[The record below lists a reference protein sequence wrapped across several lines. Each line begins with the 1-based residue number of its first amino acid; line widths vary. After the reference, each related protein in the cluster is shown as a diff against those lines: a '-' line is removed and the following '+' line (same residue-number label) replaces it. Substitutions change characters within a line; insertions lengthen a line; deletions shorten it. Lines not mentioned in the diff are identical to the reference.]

1 MKNFVKEGQKL
12 PLFGIGPF
20 LIYGIVLLNIIVLV
34 LTHYVFHIGILTG
47 VWIYLFRI
55 IGAVLIILGIVIW
68 FTGAVKS
75 GMDDIIPDNRLK
87 TDGIYAWV
95 RNPMYTGIWFF
106 IIGISLMWHNYIML
120 IMIPVDWIILTVVL
134 KSTEEKWLLGLYG
147 EEYEEYKK
155 HVNRCVPWF
164 PKKKGDE
171 GKEYD

>member
-75 GMDDIIPDNRLK
+75 GMDDIIADNRLK

-134 KSTEEKWLLGLYG
+134 KSTEEKWLLDLYG

-171 GKEYD
+171 EKEYD